1 MLGAVIRNGNNT
13 LVVDLPTGMME
24 LQAKLNSIGIQQ
36 TSDKIKLSDEDGN
49 PIRVKLY
56 ATTAEEAHLL
66 PLLAPSRTLADA
78 NSSVEMLHRANRSF
92 QMRLKCS
99 LLANG
104 YRTLDEFFNDAK
116 RIFSQ
121 QTPED
126 VKADALRRFEADPN
140 IRAVVSCLHNGE
152 VEVFTLPMSD
162 RELAAANLKLEE
174 YGADSDLKIE
184 ALRYANP
191 WPNIFGDILDNE
203 GLEAVNS
210 LAAAFPY
217 MENAE
222 KLAAV
227 VDYAD
232 VHDSESIIRLADHID
247 DFEFYPGAID
257 WEDVAR
263 EWISDQPYLQLST
276 ELEDYFD
283 YDGYGSDLQDEHHG
297 EFVNGGYVFM
307 TNGIELD
314 DVLGRQEDMDFL

>member
-13 LVVDLPTGMME
+13 LVVDLPTGTMD
-24 LQAKLNSIGIQQ
+24 LQTKLNSIGIQE

-56 ATTAEEAHLL
+56 ATTAEEVHLL
-66 PLLAPSRTLADA
+66 PLLAPNRTLADA

-116 RIFSQ
+116 RVFSQ

-126 VKADALRRFEADPN
+126 VKADALRRFEVDPN
-140 IRAVVSCLHNGE
+140 IRAVVSCDHNGE

-174 YGADSDLKIE
+174 YGADSTLKID
-184 ALRYANP
+184 APRYANP

-203 GLEAVNS
+203 GLDAVNS

-227 VDYAD
+227 VEYAD
-232 VHDSESIIRLADHID
+232 VHDSASIIKLADHID
-247 DFEFYPGAID
+247 DFEFYPRCID
-257 WEDVAR
+257 TEDVAR
-263 EWISDQPYLQLST
+263 EWISQHPSLEIAP

-283 YDGYGSDLQDEHHG
+283 FDGYGSDLQDENHG
-297 EFVNGGYVFM
+297 EFVSSGYVFM
-307 TNGIELD
+307 PGPWELD
-314 DVLGRQEDMDFL
+314 DILGENPDMDLS